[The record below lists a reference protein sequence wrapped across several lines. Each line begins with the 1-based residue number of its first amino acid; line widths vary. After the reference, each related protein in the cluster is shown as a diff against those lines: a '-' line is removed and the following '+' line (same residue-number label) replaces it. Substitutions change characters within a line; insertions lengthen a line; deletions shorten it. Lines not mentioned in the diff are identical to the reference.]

1 MKPAVTTLDEHLC
14 IDLARHEALTLMLD
28 LDGTLIPF
36 AATPEEAVMDGDTLD
51 MLKTLQKTGVRIVI
65 VSGRQRAH
73 VDPIRTTLEGIWW
86 IAEHGSW
93 RCLDGS
99 WVGPSPAPEISE
111 LMGVF
116 GPFARVPGARLET
129 KSESLCVHWRSVPQV
144 LKEDMIAGCDLA
156 CEEWLETHPDFERL
170 DGVEML
176 EVRRR
181 TSNKGRAVALVRE
194 HIPDARIIAIGD
206 DRTDD
211 DMFAVLRD
219 NELAIGVGANR
230 TRARRCLPD
239 HVAVRSFLAWV
250 HQARTTLE
258 PTPFPSLETRY
269 SPRPPTTRLL
279 VVSNRIPPVTD
290 GRQRPVGGLV
300 SALEPALRTH
310 EGVWLGWSGGE
321 SDADTK
327 VTIDDDALPVRA
339 SFEFRSGWREHYYGG
354 FCNRA
359 LWPLFHGFPGRVRYT
374 DKDWLAYVAANAEF
388 ARHAFD
394 LVASDGTVW
403 MHDYHLLLAAQGL
416 RGRGFSG
423 PIGMFLHIPFPQAD
437 LFATLPWADEILA
450 AMLDFDMIGFHTEQ
464 WAENFRACVRAH
476 GREKSMPEIGVLPI
490 GVDPLTFVTADGT
503 IDRDIAG
510 LCTAL
515 GERKLILGVDRLDYS
530 KGIPE
535 RLLAFE
541 RLLERAPEWR
551 SKVSFVQVSVPSR
564 EEVPEYAELRHTV
577 EKLVGNINGRFGEAD
592 WVPVRYLYRSYDH
605 RVLTQLYRLA
615 DVALVTPLRDGLN
628 LVAKEFVLSQD
639 AAKPG
644 VLVLSRFAGAA
655 AELTDAVLTNP
666 FHPDGLACDIERALR
681 MEPDERRRRHGL
693 LLAALANKTPQRWAS
708 AFLDRLAST
717 RVACPLPASA
727 PKTATSASSPA
738 S

>member
-1 MKPAVTTLDEHLC
+1 MKLPVTTFADEHLC
-14 IDLARHEALTLMLD
+14 IELARHQALTLLLD

-36 AATPEEAVMDGDTLD
+36 AATPEAAVLDRDTVETLT
-51 MLKTLQKTGVRIVI
+51 TLQATGVRIVI
-65 VSGRQRAH
+65 VSGRPRAL
-73 VDPIRTTLEGIWW
+73 VEPMRAMLDGAWW
-86 IAEHGSW
+86 VAEHGSW
-93 RCLDGS
+93 RCLDGC
-99 WVGPSPAPEISE
+99 WAGPSVAPEISE
-111 LMGVF
+111 LVAVF

-129 KSESLCVHWRSVPQV
+129 KSESLCVHWRSVPHV

-211 DMFAVLRD
+211 DMFAALRD
-219 NELAIGVGANR
+219 DELAIGVGANR
-230 TRARRCLPD
+230 TRARRRLPD
-239 HVAVRSFLAWV
+239 HLAVRSFLAWM
-250 HQARTTLE
+250 HQVRTTAE
-258 PTPFPSLETRY
+258 APPFPSLESRR
-269 SPRPPTTRLL
+269 SQRPPTTRLL

-300 SALEPALRTH
+300 SALEPALRSH

-321 SDADTK
+321 SDGDRK
-327 VTIDDDALPVRA
+327 VTVDDDTLPVRA
-339 SFEFRSGWREHYYGG
+339 SFEFLPGWREHYYGG

-359 LWPLFHGFPGRVRYT
+359 LWPLFHGFPGRVRYA
-374 DKDWLAYVAANAEF
+374 DEDWLAYVAANAEF

-394 LVASDGTVW
+394 LVASNGTVW
-403 MHDYHLLLAAQGL
+403 MHDYHLLLAAQSL

-423 PIGMFLHIPFPQAD
+423 RIGLFLHIPFPHAD
-437 LFATLPWADEILA
+437 LLDTLPWADEIIT

-464 WAENFRACVRAH
+464 WAENFRACVRAR
-476 GREKSMPEIGVLPI
+476 GRDTSMPEIAVLPI
-490 GVDPLTFVTADGT
+490 GVDPLAFVTTDGT

-510 LCTAL
+510 LCAAL

-541 RLLERAPEWR
+541 RFLERAPEWR

-564 EEVPEYAELRHTV
+564 EEVPEYAELRQCV
-577 EKLVGNINGRFGEAD
+577 EKLVGKINGRFGEAD

-615 DVALVTPLRDGLN
+615 DIALVTPLRDGLN

-639 AAKPG
+639 AADPG

-655 AELTDAVLTNP
+655 VELKDAVLTNP
-666 FHPDGLACDIERALR
+666 FHPDGLASDIDRALR
-681 MEPDERRRRHGL
+681 MEPDERTRRHGL
-693 LLAALANKTPQRWAS
+693 LSAALANKTPQRWAT
-708 AFLDRLAST
+708 AFLDHLAST
-717 RVACPLPASA
+717 RIAC
-727 PKTATSASSPA
+727 
-738 S
+738 

>member
-1 MKPAVTTLDEHLC
+1 MKLPDLAFVDDHVC
-14 IDLARHEALTLMLD
+14 IELARHEALTLMLD

-36 AATPEEAVMDGDTLD
+36 AATPEAAVLD
-51 MLKTLQKTGVRIVI
+51 QTALEILRLLQTTGVRVVI
-65 VSGRQRAH
+65 VSGRPRAL
-73 VDPIRTTLEGIWW
+73 VEPMRAGLDGIWW
-86 IAEHGSW
+86 VAEHGSW
-93 RCLDGS
+93 RCLDGY
-99 WVGPSPAPEISE
+99 WVGPSAAPEIPE
-111 LMGVF
+111 LLEVF
-116 GPFARVPGARLET
+116 APFSVVPGARLES
-129 KSESLCVHWRSVPQV
+129 KSESLCVHWRLVPQA
-144 LKEDMIAGCDLA
+144 LKEDLIAGCDLA
-156 CEEWLETHPDFERL
+156 CEEWLETHPEFERL

-194 HIPDARIIAIGD
+194 HIPGARIIAIGD

-211 DMFAVLRD
+211 DMFAALRD
-219 NELAIGVGANR
+219 DELAIGVGANR
-230 TRARRCLPD
+230 TRARRRLPD
-239 HVAVRSFLAWV
+239 HVAVRSFLTWL
-250 HQARTTLE
+250 HQARTSTE
-258 PTPFPSLETRY
+258 ATPFRSLESKR
-269 SPRPPTTRLL
+269 SQRPTTTRLL
-279 VVSNRIPPVTD
+279 IVSNRIPPVTE

-321 SDADTK
+321 SETASK
-327 VTIDDDALPVRA
+327 ATIDEDSLPVRA
-339 SFEFRSGWREHYYGG
+339 SFEFRPGWREHYYSG

-374 DKDWLAYVAANAEF
+374 DEDWLAYVAANNEF

-394 LVASDGTVW
+394 LVSSDGTVW
-403 MHDYHLLLAAQGL
+403 MHDYHLLLAGQSL

-423 PIGMFLHIPFPQAD
+423 PIGLFLHIPFPHAD
-437 LFATLPWADEILA
+437 LFDTLPWADELLT

-464 WAENFRACVRAH
+464 WAENFRACVRAR
-476 GREKSMPEIGVLPI
+476 GREKSMPEISVLPI
-490 GVDPLTFVTADGT
+490 GVDPLTFVVAPGT
-503 IDRDIAG
+503 VDRDIVG
-510 LCTAL
+510 LRAAL

-541 RLLERAPEWR
+541 RLLERSPEWL

-564 EEVPEYAELRHTV
+564 EEVPEYAELRRKV
-577 EKLVGNINGRFGEAD
+577 ETLVGNINGRFGEAD

-615 DVALVTPLRDGLN
+615 NVGLVTPLRDGLN
-628 LVAKEFVLSQD
+628 LVAKEFVVSQD
-639 AAKPG
+639 AADPG

-655 AELTDAVLTNP
+655 AELKDAVLTNP

-693 LLAALANKTPQRWAS
+693 LSAALANKTPQRWAA
-708 AFLDRLAST
+708 AFLDRLGTT
-717 RVACPLPASA
+717 RVAC
-727 PKTATSASSPA
+727 
-738 S
+738 

>member
-1 MKPAVTTLDEHLC
+1 MKLSATTFADEYLC
-14 IDLARHEALTLMLD
+14 EELARHPALTLLLD

-36 AATPEEAVMDGDTLD
+36 AATPEAAVLEPSTLE
-51 MLKTLQKTGVRIVI
+51 MLKLLQTTGVRIVV
-65 VSGRQRAH
+65 VSGRPRAL
-73 VDPIRTTLEGIWW
+73 VEPMRAMLEGPWW

-99 WVGPSPAPEISE
+99 WLGPPAAPEIPE
-111 LMGVF
+111 LVELF
-116 GPFARVPGARLET
+116 GAFGRVQGARLEA
-129 KSESLCVHWRSVPQV
+129 KSESLCVHWRLVPQV

-211 DMFAVLRD
+211 DMFAALRD
-219 NELAIGVGANR
+219 DELAIGVGANR
-230 TRARRCLPD
+230 TRARRRLSD
-239 HVAVRSFLAWV
+239 HTAVRSFLGWIHHV
-250 HQARTTLE
+250 RTTGDA
-258 PTPFPSLETRY
+258 TPFPSLE
-269 SPRPPTTRLL
+269 SRPAQRPATTRLL

-300 SALEPALRTH
+300 SALEPALRSH

-321 SDADTK
+321 SDGDRT
-327 VTIDDDALPVRA
+327 VTVDDEALPVRA
-339 SFEFRSGWREHYYGG
+339 SFEFRPGWREHYYGG

-359 LWPLFHGFPGRVRYT
+359 LWPLFHGFPGRVRFA
-374 DKDWLAYVAANAEF
+374 DEDWLAYVAANAEF

-403 MHDYHLLLAAQGL
+403 MHDYHLLLAAQAL

-423 PIGMFLHIPFPQAD
+423 PIGLFLHIPFPHAD
-437 LFATLPWADEILA
+437 LFDTLPWADEIVA

-464 WAENFRACVRAH
+464 WAENFRACVRAR
-476 GREKSMPEIGVLPI
+476 GRETSMPAISVLPI
-490 GVDPLTFVTADGT
+490 GVDPLAFVTTEGT
-503 IDRDIAG
+503 NDRDIAG

-541 RLLERAPEWR
+541 RLLDRAPEWR
-551 SKVSFVQVSVPSR
+551 RKVSFVQVSVPSR
-564 EEVPEYAELRHTV
+564 EEVPEYAELRQQV
-577 EKLVGNINGRFGEAD
+577 ETLVGKINGRFGEAD

-639 AAKPG
+639 AVNPG

-655 AELTDAVLTNP
+655 AELKDAVLTNP

-681 MEPDERRRRHGL
+681 MEPVERARRHGL
-693 LLAALANKTPQRWAS
+693 LTAALANRTPQLWAA

-717 RVACPLPASA
+717 RAAC
-727 PKTATSASSPA
+727 
-738 S
+738 